1 MFQKYGTNG
10 KEIDMKTSMV
20 LRPGSAALSNR
31 ALTLRLLFSHGA
43 LSRTDIADSLEITTA
58 AVTSIVGELL
68 EEGLVVQQAAPEN
81 TRGAFGVPELTPPV
95 GRHTFAVILIVSRK

>member
-1 MFQKYGTNG
+1 MISKEAVFLFQKYGTIG

-43 LSRTDIADSLEITTA
+43 LSRTDIDRKS
-58 AVTSIVGELL
+58 
-68 EEGLVVQQAAPEN
+68 VV
-81 TRGAFGVPELTPPV
+81 
-95 GRHTFAVILIVSRK
+95 

>member
-1 MFQKYGTNG
+1 MFQKYGTIG

-68 EEGLVVQQAAPEN
+68 EEGLVVQQDGGGCHWRSIM
-81 TRGAFGVPELTPPV
+81 TGGTFWRLTSI
-95 GRHTFAVILIVSRK
+95 HTMSILL

>member
-1 MFQKYGTNG
+1 
-10 KEIDMKTSMV
+10 MKTSMV

-81 TRGAFGVPELTPPV
+81 QNQV
-95 GRHTFAVILIVSRK
+95 GRRRLPLAINYDWR